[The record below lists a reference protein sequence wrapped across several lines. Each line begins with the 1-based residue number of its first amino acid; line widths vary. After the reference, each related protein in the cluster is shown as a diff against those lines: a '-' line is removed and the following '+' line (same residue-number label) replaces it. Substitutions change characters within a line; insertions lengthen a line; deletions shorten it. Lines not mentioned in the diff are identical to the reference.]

1 MLLRLTFPRTRMRD
15 DEALWVPYQQSKTRH
30 VTTTSLY
37 PSTSRGRRVRP
48 GVTDVERATGG
59 FGVTG
64 TGPVEIW
71 RGGVALSDCDE
82 MGHMNVRRYLARA
95 QEGLGGL
102 AAGLGLPRAFTPSA
116 TATLLVQE
124 HRIRFLAEARV
135 GATLYM
141 TGGTLA
147 FGESD
152 ATLLQVLHHADDG
165 RPAAAFLSRVA
176 HAKPSDGRP
185 FPWPERARRGAQAL
199 TVELPDFAAPR
210 SLQPSNAASEGGAA
224 DQDKAAAAAGLA
236 RVGRGMVTP
245 DAADLFGRL
254 TPEAIIGRMAEATS
268 GLMRPLRAELKARS
282 PGLRIGGA
290 ALEYRLV
297 YEDLPRL
304 GDHLELLG
312 RVTAVRPKVQH
323 VAFTLLDPLNG
334 RRWASAQAVVSC
346 LDLDARRLIAIP
358 DDLQTGAVE

>member
-1 MLLRLTFPRTRMRD
+1 
-15 DEALWVPYQQSKTRH
+15 
-30 VTTTSLY
+30 
-37 PSTSRGRRVRP
+37 
-48 GVTDVERATGG
+48 
-59 FGVTG
+59 
-64 TGPVEIW
+64 VEIW

-135 GATLYM
+135 GAPLYM

-152 ATLLQVLHHADDG
+152 ATLLQVIHHAVDG
-165 RPAAAFLSRVA
+165 RPAAALLTRVA
-176 HAKPSDGRP
+176 HAKPSDGRA

-199 TVELPDFAAPR
+199 TVDLPDFAAPR
-210 SLQPSNAASEGGAA
+210 GLQPSNAAAA
-224 DQDKAAAAAGLA
+224 PEADARTSGLDCL
-236 RVGRGMVTP
+236 GRGMVTTE
-245 DAADLFGRL
+245 ATDLFGRM
-254 TPEAIIGRMAEATS
+254 TPEAIMGRMADATAA
-268 GLMRPLRAELKARS
+268 LMRPLRSELKARHPS
-282 PGLRIGGA
+282 VRIGGA
-290 ALEYRLV
+290 ALEYHLI
-297 YEDLPRL
+297 YDDLPRL

-323 VAFTLLDPLNG
+323 VAFTLIDPLNG
-334 RRWASAQAVVSC
+334 RRWASARAVVSC
-346 LDLDARRLIAIP
+346 LDLDERRLIAIP
-358 DDLQTGAVE
+358 DDLQMGAAT

>member
-1 MLLRLTFPRTRMRD
+1 M
-15 DEALWVPYQQSKTRH
+15 
-30 VTTTSLY
+30 
-37 PSTSRGRRVRP
+37 
-48 GVTDVERATGG
+48 
-59 FGVTG
+59 TG

-116 TATLLVQE
+116 SATLLVQE
-124 HRIRFLAEARV
+124 HRIRFLAEAHV
-135 GATLYM
+135 GAALYM
-141 TGGTLA
+141 TGGALA

-165 RPAAAFLSRVA
+165 RPAAAFLTRVA
-176 HAKPSDGRP
+176 HAKPSDGRA

-210 SLQPSNAASEGGAA
+210 GLQPSNAAFDGATADEAGAA
-224 DQDKAAAAAGLA
+224 KAAGLTP
-236 RVGRGMVTP
+236 VGRGMVTLE
-245 DAADLFGRL
+245 AADLHGRL
-254 TPEAIIGRMAEATS
+254 TPEAIMGRMAEATA
-268 GLMRPLRAELKARS
+268 GMMKPLRSELKARS

-290 ALEYRLV
+290 ALEYHLI
-297 YEDLPRL
+297 YDDLPRL

-323 VAFTLLDPLNG
+323 VAFTLIDPLDG
-334 RRWASAQAVVSC
+334 RRWASARAVVSC
-346 LDLDARRLIAIP
+346 LDLDARRLITVP
-358 DDLQTGAVE
+358 EDLLS

>member
-1 MLLRLTFPRTRMRD
+1 
-15 DEALWVPYQQSKTRH
+15 
-30 VTTTSLY
+30 
-37 PSTSRGRRVRP
+37 
-48 GVTDVERATGG
+48 
-59 FGVTG
+59 VTG

-116 TATLLVQE
+116 TATLVVQE
-124 HRIRFLAEARV
+124 HRVRFLAEARV
-135 GATLYM
+135 GAALYM

-165 RPAAAFLSRVA
+165 RPAAAFLTRVA
-176 HAKPSDGRP
+176 HAKPSDGRA
-185 FPWPERARRGAQAL
+185 FPWPERARRGAEAL

-210 SLQPSNAASEGGAA
+210 SLQPSNAPPDGASA
-224 DQDKAAAAAGLA
+224 DADGAAAAAGLT
-236 RVGRGMVTP
+236 RIGRGMVMPET
-245 DAADLFGRL
+245 ADLFGRL

-268 GLMRPLRAELKARS
+268 GLMKPLRSELKARN
-282 PGLRIGGA
+282 PALRIGGA
-290 ALEYRLV
+290 ALEYQLI
-297 YEDLPRL
+297 YDDLPRL

-323 VAFTLLDPLNG
+323 AAFTLVDPLNG
-334 RRWASAQAVVSC
+334 RRWASARAVVSC

-358 DDLQTGAVE
+358 DDLLSEAG

>member
-1 MLLRLTFPRTRMRD
+1 MT
-15 DEALWVPYQQSKTRH
+15 E
-30 VTTTSLY
+30 
-37 PSTSRGRRVRP
+37 
-48 GVTDVERATGG
+48 
-59 FGVTG
+59 

-102 AAGLGLPRAFTPSA
+102 AVGLGLPRAFTLNA

-135 GATLYM
+135 GAALYM

-152 ATLLQVLHHADDG
+152 ATLLQVLHHGDDG
-165 RPAAAFLSRVA
+165 RPAAAFLTRVA
-176 HAKPSDGRP
+176 HAKPSDGRA

-199 TVELPDFAAPR
+199 AVDLPAFAAPR
-210 SLQPSNAASEGGAA
+210 GLQPSNAEPDSVAADPEGGGTAPGG
-224 DQDKAAAAAGLA
+224 QRL
-236 RVGRGMVTP
+236 GRGMVMV

-268 GLMRPLRAELKARS
+268 GVMRPLRAEMMARN
-282 PGLRIGGA
+282 PGLRLGGA
-290 ALEYRLV
+290 ALEYQLI
-297 YEDLPRL
+297 YEDLPRI
-304 GDHLELLG
+304 GDHLELWG
-312 RVTAVRPKVQH
+312 AVTAVKAKVQQ
-323 VAFTLLDPLNG
+323 VAFTLVDPLSG
-334 RRWASAQAVVSC
+334 RRWASARAVVSC
-346 LDLDARRLIAIP
+346 LDLDARRLITVP
-358 DDLQTGAVE
+358 EDLRSRLA

>member
-1 MLLRLTFPRTRMRD
+1 M
-15 DEALWVPYQQSKTRH
+15 
-30 VTTTSLY
+30 
-37 PSTSRGRRVRP
+37 
-48 GVTDVERATGG
+48 
-59 FGVTG
+59 TG

-102 AAGLGLPRAFTPSA
+102 AVGLGLPRAFTPSA

-135 GATLYM
+135 GAALYM

-152 ATLLQVLHHADDG
+152 ATLLQVLHHAVDG
-165 RPAAAFLSRVA
+165 RPAAALLTRIA
-176 HAKPSDGRP
+176 HAKPSDGRA
-185 FPWPERARRGAQAL
+185 FPWPERARRGAEAL

-210 SLQPSNAASEGGAA
+210 GLQPSNSGTDQEAPAAASPASVGMAC
-224 DQDKAAAAAGLA
+224 L
-236 RVGRGMVTP
+236 GRGMVMP
-245 DAADLFGRL
+245 DAVDLFGRM
-254 TPEAIIGRMAEATS
+254 TAEAIIGRMADATA
-268 GLMRPLRAELKARS
+268 GLMRPLRSELKARNPS
-282 PGLRIGGA
+282 LRIGGA
-290 ALEYRLV
+290 ALEYKLT
-297 YEDLPRL
+297 YDDLPRL

-312 RVTAVRPKVQH
+312 RVTAVKAKVQH
-323 VAFTLLDPLNG
+323 VAFTLVDPLNG

-358 DDLQTGAVE
+358 DDLQSRGD